1 MNPLYQTPLSLKPCP
16 APGEG
21 VHTWVYYAACTL
33 VEAGYS
39 DEDAIEII
47 EEMMTR
53 DPNPPRGIEGRFSK
67 RARRKGSPRTRV
79 SLPKVEAALA
89 RYEIK
94 EVGVRL

>member
-16 APGEG
+16 APGDG
-21 VHTWVYYAACTL
+21 VHKWIYYAACTL

-39 DEDAIEII
+39 DDPDTGSEIEDPLAS
-47 EEMMTR
+47 
-53 DPNPPRGIEGRFSK
+53 P
-67 RARRKGSPRTRV
+67 RARRKGSPRTPV

-94 EVGVRL
+94 EVGAR